1 MALPHGRCERGR
13 LRTEGK
19 DYPVAVAPLTRTVA
33 WGAAPGN
40 VRCRPKATGL
50 THAAGANVSQ
60 LTVVDRRRL
69 VERVGELPPTL
80 LRELDE
86 GMKVI
91 LGLS

>member
-1 MALPHGRCERGR
+1 MLGSRGRC
-13 LRTEGK
+13 
-19 DYPVAVAPLTRTVA
+19 VWLTRTVA
-33 WGAAPGN
+33 WGDAPGN
-40 VRCRPKATGL
+40 VLCRPKATGL
-50 THAAGANVSQ
+50 KHASVANVSQ

-86 GMKVI
+86 GMKLI